1 MARSFLFAAIAVTTV
16 FGSLS
21 ASAQSGITENKK
33 SVTSAAARKMVDAC
47 TAFAEK
53 QHATFAIAIVDESA
67 QLIEFHAMSGS
78 SVTTIETAILK
89 AKTAARWRR
98 ATEELNRLVNTQENR
113 ASEWIGDFPQ
123 RGGLPIVVDGKVAG
137 AIGVGGGGGGG
148 GANVECAQ
156 AAIDAVIGKTPVA
169 AAGR

>member
-1 MARSFLFAAIAVTTV
+1 MTRRILFTAVAAAIV

-21 ASAQSGITENKK
+21 ASAQTGITENKK
-33 SVTSAAARKMVDAC
+33 SITAGAARKMVDAC

-53 QHATFAIAIVDESA
+53 QHAVFAIAVVDESA
-67 QLIEFHAMSGS
+67 KLIEFHAMSGS

-89 AKTAARWRR
+89 AKSAARWRR
-98 ATEELNRLVNTQENR
+98 TTQELNRLVTSQENR

-123 RGGLPIVVDGKVAG
+123 RGGLPIVVDSEVVG

-148 GANVECAQ
+148 GANVACAQ
-156 AAIDAVIGKTPVA
+156 TAIDAVLGKAPVA